1 MHMRTKIVATLGP
14 ASMDQG
20 IMKEMVQLGV
30 RVFRLNF
37 SHADAEYFGPV
48 IQKIRQVE
56 KDTGISLTVMG
67 DLCGP
72 KIRIGE
78 VKGSPLQIRKGAY
91 VCLGTP
97 DMASTTESD
106 IFISLDVPELLEG
119 L

>member
-1 MHMRTKIVATLGP
+1 MRTKIVATLGP
-14 ASMDQG
+14 ASMDQNV
-20 IMKEMVQLGV
+20 MKEMVLLGV

-48 IQKIRQVE
+48 IHKIRQVE

-78 VKGSPLQIRKGAY
+78 VKGSPL
-91 VCLGTP
+91 
-97 DMASTTESD
+97 
-106 IFISLDVPELLEG
+106 
-119 L
+119 